1 MDSTSPP
8 LYFED
13 LIIGRIFRS
22 GQLQVTSDA
31 IKDFAKS
38 FDPQKFHLS
47 EVEAVDTIFGELVAS
62 GWHTTAMSMRLLVDS
77 EMRLAGGIVGASM
90 DELRWP
96 RPTRPGDR
104 LSLESQII
112 ETRVLKSRPTH
123 GLARVKMTAT
133 NQEHAPVLTYIASL
147 IVPRR
152 TPS

>member
-1 MDSTSPP
+1 MDSISPS

-13 LIIGRIFRS
+13 LTMGRIFHS
-22 GQLQVTSDA
+22 GELEVTADA

-47 EVEAVDTIFGELVAS
+47 EAEAVDTIFGGLVAS
-62 GWHTTAMSMRLLVDS
+62 GWHTTAMSMRLLVDG

-104 LSLESQII
+104 LSLESEVI
-112 ETRVLKSRPTH
+112 ETRVLKSRPSH
-123 GLARVKMTAT
+123 GLARVKMTMT
-133 NQEHAPVLTYIASL
+133 NQQHEPVLTYIASL

-152 TPS
+152 AA